1 MPDIFMIKCVTF
13 SLMVLGTL
21 GNMIVKA
28 KLGETKLKKCDINVI
43 QKPGGGVLSY

>member
-1 MPDIFMIKCVTF
+1 
-13 SLMVLGTL
+13 MVLGTL